1 MVKHVGRHPSATQA
15 ALIGRGLAFSIFPG
29 ASVISRTIRVVIAS
43 PSASMPVR
51 PHRGRSPAHTV
62 GVILGVHH
70 RGNTRARASRGWPFG
85 PEEFS
90 SPSRDVIVQL
100 ECRASKAGAT
110 RSLGRPQHQHVATGR
125 SLGNHQR
132 QRIRQLQH
140 LWRAR
145 DAADAYLLLQ
155 RASCSADPTPP
166 DFTQQIYLIADL
178 AVGGTWP
185 GVTGEDATMKIDYI
199 RAFPSDF
206 SIPAVAHRHLL
217 A

>member
-1 MVKHVGRHPSATQA
+1 MTRRAGPCSRLDLSTFSGKTREGAFLRGVRAEMVKHVGRHPSATQA

-100 ECRASKAGAT
+100 ECRARRRSNRLTGTSTAPTRRNRPELGQPSTPTNTTAT
-110 RSLGRPQHQHVATGR
+110 TLMA
-125 SLGNHQR
+125 
-132 QRIRQLQH
+132 
-140 LWRAR
+140 
-145 DAADAYLLLQ
+145 
-155 RASCSADPTPP
+155 C
-166 DFTQQIYLIADL
+166 
-178 AVGGTWP
+178 
-185 GVTGEDATMKIDYI
+185 
-199 RAFPSDF
+199 
-206 SIPAVAHRHLL
+206 
-217 A
+217 